1 MDFEEATVNE
11 IVATHG
17 DQIDLEMVKQ
27 TIAKEDPILC
37 NLILP
42 QDQTIPDVSEGI
54 LIYLC
59 VFLFEI

>member
-1 MDFEEATVNE
+1 MND
-11 IVATHG
+11 IVAINE
-17 DQIDLEMVKQ
+17 DQIDLEMVKK

-42 QDQTIPDVSEGI
+42 QDQIIPDVNEGI